1 MPVINFN
8 LEDLKSLM
16 GTKMED
22 REVLDR
28 IPMIGADFHDF
39 DPVTK
44 EASIEFFP
52 NRPDLYSV
60 EGLARALRS
69 FFDIEL
75 GMRTYDISASDIVLK
90 VEPSVKNVR
99 PYVVG
104 AVIRGVDLDDKGI
117 RSLMELQEKLHLTVG
132 RKRAKV
138 AIGVHDLDKVRP
150 PFVYKAVTP
159 MSVSFVPL
167 AKEEMMTLAEVLEK
181 HEKGRDY
188 KQLLDGKELYP
199 VILDA
204 NNDVL
209 SFPPIINGRLT
220 TVTTD
225 TKNLFIDVTGTD
237 QNTISGVLNIVCCSI
252 AERGGVI
259 ETITL
264 RGEERGMTPNLRP
277 KQWLL
282 DVDRTNSV
290 LGLDLEP
297 LAMCQCLTRMGYSA
311 EPKGRKVKVSS
322 SPVRMD
328 LIHQADVVEDVAIG
342 YGYENFGTSKPVSR
356 TIGGERRME
365 RVADLVRQMMVGY
378 GHWEVTTLTLSSMG
392 EQFSKV
398 PFPEVQAVEVL
409 NPVSEDHNCLRVQ
422 LIPSLL
428 TVLRKSKHRD
438 LPQRIFEVGDVVV
451 DARRRKHLAVMSI
464 HSKASFTEMKS
475 LAEGVLREMGVQCSL
490 LPGDMGMFIPGRCA
504 TVKVNGRTVGHFG
517 ELHPQVITAYE
528 LGHPVIAFELD
539 LQDLMSGR
547 GEKIV

>member
-22 REVLDR
+22 RELLDR

-39 DPVTK
+39 DPATK

-75 GMRTYDISASDIVLK
+75 GLRTYDISASDIVMK
-90 VEPSVKNVR
+90 VEPSVKGVR
-99 PYVVG
+99 PHVVG
-104 AVIRGVDLDDKGI
+104 AVIRGVTLDDKGI

-138 AIGVHDLDKVRP
+138 AIGVHDLDKVSP

-159 MSVSFVPL
+159 NSISFVPL

-188 KQLLDGKELYP
+188 KQLLEGKDLYP
-199 VILDA
+199 IILDA
-204 NNDVL
+204 NNEVL

-220 TVTTD
+220 TVTTE

-237 QNTISGVLNIVCCSI
+237 QNTINGVLNIVCTSI

-264 RGEERGMTPNLRP
+264 RGEEKGMTPNLRP

-282 DVDRTNSV
+282 DVDRTNAS

-342 YGYENFGTSKPVSR
+342 YGYENFGSSRPVSR

-365 RVADLVRQMMVGY
+365 RVADLVRQILVGY
-378 GHWEVTTLTLSSMG
+378 GHWEVTTLTLSSTE

-409 NPVSEDHNCLRVQ
+409 NPVSEDHNCLRVH

-438 LPQRIFEVGDVVV
+438 LPQRIFEVGDVVI
-451 DARRRKHLAVMSI
+451 DCKRRKHLAVMSI
-464 HSKASFTEMKS
+464 HSKAGFTEMKS
-475 LAEGVLREMGVQCSL
+475 LAEGVLKELGVQCSL
-490 LPGDMGMFIPGRCA
+490 IPGDLGMFIAGRCA
-504 TVKVNGRTVGHFG
+504 MVKVNGRTVGHFG

>member
-16 GTKMED
+16 GTRMED

-75 GMRTYDISASDIVLK
+75 GLRTYDISASDIVMK
-90 VEPSVKNVR
+90 VEPSVKGVR

-104 AVIRGVDLDDKGI
+104 AVIRGVTLDDKGI

-138 AIGVHDLDKVRP
+138 AIGVHDLDRVSP
-150 PFVYKAVTP
+150 PFVYKAVP
-159 MSVSFVPL
+159 PGSVSFVPL
-167 AKEEMMTLAEVLEK
+167 AKEEPMTLAEVLEK

-204 NNDVL
+204 DNEVL

-220 TVTTD
+220 TVTTQ

-237 QNTISGVLNIVCCSI
+237 QNTINGVLNIVCTSI

-264 RGEERGMTPNLRP
+264 RGEEKGMTPNLRP

-282 DVDRTNSV
+282 DVDRTNAS

-311 EPKGRKVKVSS
+311 EPKGHKVKVSS

-328 LIHQADVVEDVAIG
+328 LIHVADVVEDVAIG
-342 YGYENFGTSKPVSR
+342 YGYENFGNSRPVSR
-356 TIGGERRME
+356 TVGGERRME

-378 GHWEVTTLTLSSMG
+378 GHWEVTTLTLSSTD
-392 EQFSKV
+392 EQFCKV
-398 PFPEVQAVEVL
+398 PYPEVPAVEVL
-409 NPVSEDHNCLRVQ
+409 NPVSEDHNCLRVH

-428 TVLRKSKHRD
+428 TVLHKSKHRD
-438 LPQRIFEVGDVVV
+438 LPQRVFEVGDVVI
-451 DARRRKHLAVMSI
+451 DSKRRKHLAVMSI
-464 HSKASFTEMKS
+464 HSKAGFTEMKS
-475 LAEGVLREMGVQCSL
+475 LAEGVLKELGVQCSL
-490 LPGDMGMFIPGRCA
+490 APGDMAMFIPGRCA
-504 TVKVNGRTVGHFG
+504 MVKVNGRTVGHFG

-547 GEKIV
+547 GEKII

>member
-8 LEDLKSLM
+8 LEDLKALV

-22 REVLDR
+22 REVLER
-28 IPMIGADFHDF
+28 IPMIGADFHEF

-44 EASIEFFP
+44 ETAIEFFP

-69 FFDIEL
+69 FFDIEQGL
-75 GMRTYDISASDIVLK
+75 RTYDMASSDIVLK
-90 VEPSVKNVR
+90 VDPSVKAVR

-104 AVIRGVDLDDKGI
+104 AVLRGVALDDKGI

-132 RKRAKV
+132 RRRAKV

-150 PFVYKAVTP
+150 PFVYKAVP
-159 MSVSFVPL
+159 PDSLSFVPL
-167 AKEEMMTLAEVLEK
+167 AEDEAMTLAEVLER

-188 KQLLDGKELYP
+188 RHLLEGKPLYP
-199 VILDA
+199 VILDH

-220 TVTTD
+220 TVTTE

-237 QNTISGVLNIVCCSI
+237 QNTIGGVLNIVCTSL

-259 ETITL
+259 ETIAL
-264 RGEERGMTPNLRP
+264 RGEEKGISPNLRP

-282 DVDRTNSV
+282 DVDRTNAS

-311 EPKGRKVKVSS
+311 EPKGRKVRVWS

-328 LIHQADVVEDVAIG
+328 LLHIADVVEDVAIG
-342 YGYENFGTSKPVSR
+342 YGYENFGNSKPTAS
-356 TIGGERRME
+356 TIGGERRIE
-365 RVADLVRQMMVGY
+365 RVTDLVRQMLVGFGY
-378 GHWEVTTLTLSSMG
+378 WEVTTLTLSSLE

-398 PFPEVQAVEVL
+398 PFPEVEAVEVL
-409 NPVSEDHNCLRVQ
+409 NPVSEDHNCLRVH
-422 LIPSLL
+422 LVPSLL

-438 LPQRIFEVGDVVV
+438 LPQRIFEVGDVVIE
-451 DARRRKHLAVMSI
+451 AKRRRHLAVMAI
-464 HSKASFTEMKS
+464 HSKAGFTEMKS
-475 LAEGVLREMGVQCSL
+475 LTEGVMRELSVPCSL

-504 TVKVNGRTVGHFG
+504 LLKVNGRTVGHFG
-517 ELHPQVITAYE
+517 ELHPKVITDYE
-528 LGHPVIAFELD
+528 LGNPIIALELD

-547 GEKIV
+547 GEKII

>member
-75 GMRTYDISASDIVLK
+75 GMRTYDISASDIVMK

-104 AVIRGVDLDDKGI
+104 AVIRGVELDDKGI

-138 AIGVHDLDKVRP
+138 AIGVHDLDKVHP
-150 PFVYKAVTP
+150 PFVYKAVAP
-159 MSVSFVPL
+159 GSLSFVPL

-181 HEKGRDY
+181 HEKGKDY

-220 TVTTD
+220 TVTTA

-237 QNTISGVLNIVCCSI
+237 QNTINGVLNIVCSSI

-264 RGEERGMTPNLRP
+264 RGEEKGMTPNLRP

-282 DVDRTNSV
+282 DVDRTNAS
-290 LGLDLEP
+290 LGLELEP

-342 YGYENFGTSKPVSR
+342 YGYENFGNSKPVSR

-378 GHWEVTTLTLSSMG
+378 GHWEVTTLTLSSMD

-409 NPVSEDHNCLRVQ
+409 NPVSEDHNCLRVH

-428 TVLRKSKHRD
+428 TVLRRSKHRD

-451 DARRRKHLAVMSI
+451 DAKRRKHLAVMSI
-464 HSKASFTEMKS
+464 HSKAGFTEMKS
-475 LAEGVLREMGVQCSL
+475 LAEGVLKELGVQCSL

-504 TVKVNGRTVGHFG
+504 MVKVNGRTVGHFG

>member
-16 GTKMED
+16 GTGMED

-60 EGLARALRS
+60 EGLARALRA
-69 FFDIEL
+69 FFDIDL
-75 GMRTYDISASDIVLK
+75 GLRTYDMSASDIVMK
-90 VEPSVKNVR
+90 VEPSVRSVR

-104 AVIRGVDLDDKGI
+104 AVIRGVTLDDKSI

-150 PFVYKAVTP
+150 PFVYKAVP
-159 MSVSFVPL
+159 PGSISFVPL
-167 AKEEMMTLAEVLEK
+167 AKEEAMNLDEVLER

-188 KQLLDGKELYP
+188 RQLLDGKELYP
-199 VILDA
+199 VILDSR
-204 NNDVL
+204 NEVL

-220 TVTTD
+220 TVTEQTR
-225 TKNLFIDVTGTD
+225 NLFIDVTGTD
-237 QNTISGVLNIVCCSI
+237 HNTISGVLNIVCTSI

-264 RGEERGMTPNLRP
+264 RGEEKGMTPNLRS

-282 DVDRTNSV
+282 DVERTNAI

-297 LAMCQCLTRMGYSA
+297 LSMCQCLTRMGYSA
-311 EPKGRKVKVSS
+311 EPKGHKVKVSS

-328 LIHQADVVEDVAIG
+328 LIHVADVVEDVAIG
-342 YGYENFGTSKPVSR
+342 YGYENFGDSKPVFR
-356 TIGGERRME
+356 TTGGERRIE

-378 GHWEVTTLTLSSMG
+378 GHWEVTTLTLSSME

-398 PFPEVQAVEVL
+398 PYPEVQAVEVL
-409 NPVSEDHNCLRVQ
+409 NPVSEDHNCLRVH

-428 TVLRKSKHRD
+428 TVLRRSKHRD
-438 LPQRIFEVGDVVV
+438 LPQRVFEVGDVVIE
-451 DARRRKHLAVMSI
+451 AKRRRHLAAMSI
-464 HSKASFTEMKS
+464 YSKAGFTEMKS
-475 LAEGVLREMGVQCSL
+475 LAEGVMKELGVQCSL
-490 LPGDMGMFIPGRCA
+490 LPGDMEMFIPGRCA
-504 TVKVNGRTVGHFG
+504 VIKVNGRTVGHFG

-528 LGHPVIAFELD
+528 LGHPIIAFELD
-539 LQDLMSGR
+539 LQDLTSGR

>member
-39 DPVTK
+39 DPSTK

-60 EGLARALRS
+60 EGLARALRA

-75 GMRTYDISASDIVLK
+75 GLRTYDISASDIVMK
-90 VEPSVKNVR
+90 VEPSVKGVR
-99 PYVVG
+99 PHVVG
-104 AVIRGVDLDDKGI
+104 AVIRGVVLDDKGI

-138 AIGVHDLDKVRP
+138 AIGVHDLDKVHP
-150 PFVYKAVTP
+150 PFVYKAVAP
-159 MSVSFVPL
+159 SSLSFVPL
-167 AKEEMMTLAEVLEK
+167 AKEETMTLAEVLEK

-199 VILDA
+199 VILDV
-204 NNDVL
+204 NNEVL

-220 TVTTD
+220 TVTTE

-237 QNTISGVLNIVCCSI
+237 QNTINGVLNIVCTSI

-264 RGEERGMTPNLRP
+264 RGEEKGMTPNLRP

-282 DVDRTNSV
+282 DVDRTNAA

-328 LIHQADVVEDVAIG
+328 LIHVADVVEDVAIG
-342 YGYENFGTSKPVSR
+342 YGYENFGSCKPIAR
-356 TIGGERRME
+356 TVGGERRME

-378 GHWEVTTLTLSSMG
+378 GHWEVTTLTLSSME

-409 NPVSEDHNCLRVQ
+409 NPVSEDHNCLRVH

-428 TVLRKSKHRD
+428 TVLRRSKHRD
-438 LPQRIFEVGDVVV
+438 LPQRIFEVGDVVI
-451 DARRRKHLAVMSI
+451 DTRRRKHLAVMSI
-464 HSKASFTEMKS
+464 HSKAGFTEMKS
-475 LAEGVLREMGVQCSL
+475 LAEGVLKELGVQCSL
-490 LPGDMGMFIPGRCA
+490 IPGDLGMFIPGRCA
-504 TVKVNGRTVGHFG
+504 MVKVNGRTVGHFG

>member
-22 REVLDR
+22 HELLDR

-39 DPVTK
+39 DPSTK

-60 EGLARALRS
+60 EGLARALRA

-75 GMRTYDISASDIVLK
+75 GLRTYDISASDIVMR

-104 AVIRGVDLDDKGI
+104 AVIKGVSLDDKSI

-138 AIGVHDLDKVRP
+138 AIGVHDLDKVHP
-150 PFVYKAVTP
+150 PFVYRAVP
-159 MSVSFVPL
+159 PESISFVPL
-167 AKEEMMTLAEVLEK
+167 AKEERMTLAEVLEK

-188 KQLLDGKELYP
+188 RQLLDGKDLYP
-199 VILDA
+199 IILDA
-204 NNDVL
+204 RNEVL

-225 TKNLFIDVTGTD
+225 TRNLFIDVTGTD
-237 QNTISGVLNIVCCSI
+237 QNTINGVLNIVCTSI

-259 ETITL
+259 ETISL
-264 RGEERGMTPNLRP
+264 RGEEKGMTPNLRP

-282 DVDRTNSV
+282 DVDRTNAA
-290 LGLDLEP
+290 LGLELEP

-328 LIHQADVVEDVAIG
+328 LIHVADVVEDVAIG
-342 YGYENFGTSKPVSR
+342 YGYENFGNSKPISR
-356 TIGGERRME
+356 TVGGERRME
-365 RVADLVRQMMVGY
+365 RVADLVRQMLVGY
-378 GHWEVTTLTLSSMG
+378 GHWEVTTLTLSSMD
-392 EQFSKV
+392 EQFCKV
-398 PFPEVQAVEVL
+398 PFPEVPAVEVL

-428 TVLRKSKHRD
+428 TVLRRSRHRD
-438 LPQRIFEVGDVVV
+438 LPQRVFEVGDVVI
-451 DARRRKHLAVMSI
+451 DTKRRKHLAVMSI
-464 HSKASFTEMKS
+464 HSKAGFTEMKS
-475 LAEGVLREMGVQCSL
+475 LAEGVLKELGVQCSL
-490 LPGDMGMFIPGRCA
+490 VPGEMGMFIPGRCA
-504 TVKVNGRTVGHFG
+504 MVKVNGRTVGHFG

>member
-39 DPVTK
+39 DPATK

-60 EGLARALRS
+60 EGLARALRA

-75 GMRTYDISASDIVLK
+75 GLRTYDISASDIVMK
-90 VEPSVKNVR
+90 VEPSVKCVR

-104 AVIRGVDLDDKGI
+104 AVIRGVTLDDKGI

-138 AIGVHDLDKVRP
+138 AIGVHDLDKVQP
-150 PFVYKAVTP
+150 PFVYKAVP
-159 MSVSFVPL
+159 PGSISFVPL
-167 AKEEMMTLAEVLEK
+167 AKEETMTLAEVLEK

-204 NNDVL
+204 NNEVL

-220 TVTTD
+220 TVTTE

-237 QNTISGVLNIVCCSI
+237 QNTISGVLNIVCTSI

-264 RGEERGMTPNLRP
+264 RGEEKGMTPNLRP

-282 DVDRTNSV
+282 DVDRTNAA

-328 LIHQADVVEDVAIG
+328 LIHMADVVEDVAIG
-342 YGYENFGTSKPVSR
+342 FGYENFGNSKPVSR

-365 RVADLVRQMMVGY
+365 RVADLVRQMLVGY
-378 GHWEVTTLTLSSMG
+378 GHWEVTTLTLSSMD
-392 EQFSKV
+392 EQFCKV
-398 PFPEVQAVEVL
+398 PFPEVPAVEVL

-428 TVLRKSKHRD
+428 TVLRRSKHRD
-438 LPQRIFEVGDVVV
+438 LPQRIFEVGDVVI
-451 DARRRKHLAVMSI
+451 DSKRRKHLAVMSI
-464 HSKASFTEMKS
+464 HSKAGFTEMKS
-475 LAEGVLREMGVQCSL
+475 LAEGVLKELGVQCSL
-490 LPGDMGMFIPGRCA
+490 VPGELGMFIPGRCA
-504 TVKVNGRTVGHFG
+504 MVKVNGRTVGHFG

>member
-22 REVLDR
+22 RELLDR

-39 DPVTK
+39 DPVTR

-60 EGLARALRS
+60 EGLARALRA

-75 GMRTYDISASDIVLK
+75 GLRTYDISSSDIVMK
-90 VEPSVKNVR
+90 VEPSVKGVR

-104 AVIRGVDLDDKGI
+104 AVLRGVELDDKGI

-138 AIGVHDLDKVRP
+138 AIGVHDLNKVQP
-150 PFVYKAVTP
+150 PFVYKAVP
-159 MSVSFVPL
+159 PGSISFVPL
-167 AKEEMMTLAEVLEK
+167 AKEETMTLAEVLEK

-188 KQLLDGKELYP
+188 KQLLECKDLYP

-204 NNDVL
+204 NNEVL

-220 TVTTD
+220 TVTED
-225 TKNLFIDVTGTD
+225 TKDLFIDVTGTD
-237 QNTISGVLNIVCCSI
+237 QNTINGVLNIVCTSI

-264 RGEERGMTPNLRP
+264 RGEEKGMTPNLRP

-282 DVDRTNSV
+282 DVDRTNAS

-328 LIHQADVVEDVAIG
+328 LIHVADVVEDVAIG
-342 YGYENFGTSKPVSR
+342 FGYENFGTSRPKAR

-365 RVADLVRQMMVGY
+365 KVADLVRQMMVGY
-378 GHWEVTTLTLSSMG
+378 GHWEVTTLTLSSTD
-392 EQFSKV
+392 EQFHKV
-398 PFPEVQAVEVL
+398 PYPEVQAVEVL
-409 NPVSEDHNCLRVQ
+409 NPVSEDHNCLRVH
-422 LIPSLL
+422 LVPSLL
-428 TVLRKSKHRD
+428 TVLRRSKHRD
-438 LPQRIFEVGDVVV
+438 LPQRIFEVGDVVI
-451 DARRRKHLAVMSI
+451 DSKRRKHLAAMSI
-464 HSKASFTEMKS
+464 HSKAGFTEMKS
-475 LAEGVLREMGVQCSL
+475 LAEGVLKELGVQCSL
-490 LPGDMGMFIPGRCA
+490 IPGDLGMFIPGRCA
-504 TVKVNGRTVGHFG
+504 QVKVNGRTVGHFG

-528 LGHPVIAFELD
+528 LGHPIIAFELD

>member
-39 DPVTK
+39 DPNTK

-60 EGLARALRS
+60 EGLARGLRA

-75 GMRTYDISASDIVLK
+75 GLRTYDISASDIVMK
-90 VEPSVKNVR
+90 VEPSVKGVR

-104 AVIRGVDLDDKGI
+104 AVIRGVVLDDKGI

-138 AIGVHDLDKVRP
+138 AIGVHDLDKVHP
-150 PFVYKAVTP
+150 PFVYKAVAP
-159 MSVSFVPL
+159 SSLSFVPL
-167 AKEEMMTLAEVLEK
+167 AKEETMTLAEVLEK

-204 NNDVL
+204 NNEVL

-220 TVTTD
+220 TVTTE

-237 QNTISGVLNIVCCSI
+237 QNTINGVLNIVCTSI

-264 RGEERGMTPNLRP
+264 RGEEKGMTPNLRP

-282 DVDRTNSV
+282 DVDRTNAA

-328 LIHQADVVEDVAIG
+328 LIHVADVVEDVAIG
-342 YGYENFGTSKPVSR
+342 YGYENFGSCKPISR
-356 TIGGERRME
+356 TVGGERRME
-365 RVADLVRQMMVGY
+365 RVADLVRQMLVGY
-378 GHWEVTTLTLSSMG
+378 GHWEVTTLTLSSME

-398 PFPEVQAVEVL
+398 PYPEVQAVEVL
-409 NPVSEDHNCLRVQ
+409 NPVSEDHNCLRVH

-428 TVLRKSKHRD
+428 TVLRRSKHRD
-438 LPQRIFEVGDVVV
+438 LPQRIFEVGDVVI
-451 DARRRKHLAVMSI
+451 DTKRRKHLAVMSI
-464 HSKASFTEMKS
+464 HSKAGFTEMKS
-475 LAEGVLREMGVQCSL
+475 LAEGVLKELGVQCSL
-490 LPGDMGMFIPGRCA
+490 IPGDLGMFIPGRCA
-504 TVKVNGRTVGHFG
+504 MVKVNGRTVGHFG

>member
-39 DPVTK
+39 DPATK

-75 GMRTYDISASDIVLK
+75 GLRTYDISASDIVMK
-90 VEPSVKNVR
+90 VEPSVKGVR

-104 AVIRGVDLDDKGI
+104 AVIRGVTLDDKGI

-150 PFVYKAVTP
+150 PFVYKAVQP
-159 MSVSFVPL
+159 NSISFVPL
-167 AKEEMMTLAEVLEK
+167 AKEEAMTLAEVLEK

-188 KQLLDGKELYP
+188 KQLLDGKDLYP
-199 VILDA
+199 IIMDA

-220 TVTTD
+220 TVTPE

-237 QNTISGVLNIVCCSI
+237 QNTINGVLNIVCTSI

-264 RGEERGMTPNLRP
+264 RGEEKGMTPNLRP

-282 DVDRTNSV
+282 DVDRTNAS

-328 LIHQADVVEDVAIG
+328 LIHVADVVEDVAIG
-342 YGYENFGTSKPVSR
+342 YGYENFGNSKPVSR

-365 RVADLVRQMMVGY
+365 RVADLVRQMLVGY
-378 GHWEVTTLTLSSMG
+378 GHWEVTTLTLSSME

-398 PFPEVQAVEVL
+398 PFPEVQTVEVL
-409 NPVSEDHNCLRVQ
+409 NPVSEDHNCLRVH
-422 LIPSLL
+422 LVPSLL
-428 TVLRKSKHRD
+428 TVLRRSKHRD
-438 LPQRIFEVGDVVV
+438 LPQRIFEVGDVVI
-451 DARRRKHLAVMSI
+451 DTKRRKHLAVMSI
-464 HSKASFTEMKS
+464 HSKAGFTEMKS
-475 LAEGVLREMGVQCSL
+475 LAEGVLKELGVQCSL
-490 LPGDMGMFIPGRCA
+490 IPGDLGMFIPGRCA
-504 TVKVNGRTVGHFG
+504 LVKVNGRTVGHFG